1 MNAGDACP
9 NTPIGEIIDNNG
21 CSLTQLD
28 SDGDGVNDLDD
39 AFPQDRNE
47 SVDTDGDGVPDRLD
61 AYPQDVTR
69 SEAKAEEDGTGF
81 MFILIAIFAIGVI
94 GALLVVK
101 NRDSTQNNSPFAEAT
116 YQDTATEANMAG
128 MYDSKEVPTIEQPEV
143 QQQNQTWE
151 ENGVHWSMAPDG
163 TLSYYDEATQSW
175 LVYIN

>member
-1 MNAGDACP
+1 M
-9 NTPIGEIIDNNG
+9 T
-21 CSLTQLD
+21 
-28 SDGDGVNDLDD
+28 D
-39 AFPQDRNE
+39 AFPLDKNE
-47 SVDTDGDGVPDRLD
+47 SVDSDGDGVPDRLD

-81 MFILIAIFAIGVI
+81 MFILIAIFAIGII

-101 NRDSTQNNSPFAEAT
+101 NRTPTQNNSPFAETT
-116 YQDTATEANMAG
+116 YQDTATETNMAE
-128 MYDSKEVPTIEQPEV
+128 MYDSKEVPTIEQQGV

-163 TLSYYDEATQSW
+163 TLSYYDDATQSW

>member
-1 MNAGDACP
+1 MNAEDACP

-47 SVDTDGDGVPDRLD
+47 SVDSDGDGVPDRLD

-81 MFILIAIFAIGVI
+81 MFILIAIFAIGII
-94 GALLVVK
+94 GALLVVR
-101 NRDSTQNNSPFAEAT
+101 NRAPTQNNSPFAEAT
-116 YQDTATEANMAG
+116 YQDTATEANMAE
-128 MYDSKEVPTIEQPEV
+128 MHDSKEVPTIEQQEV

-163 TLSYYDEATQSW
+163 R
-175 LVYIN
+175 